1 MISHSFESLTIKQ
14 ITIEAFS
21 IIPIFFFQLFGL
33 LYHILSFLS
42 IFFFSIIRF
51 FSSQFFLIQFQY
63 CQIFPILS
71 ILSTYFVQFCPIFKM
86 FRLFSGCNKSQIVCA
101 AGPILFYLEVKKGE
115 LSQAGDTTL
124 EHEVAC
130 IDITPITENDNRSE
144 IVSVGLW
151 TDITVRLLKLP
162 NLEEIT
168 KESLGGDI
176 IPRSILMAQFEGT
189 NYLLCAMGDGS
200 LFYFTINS
208 QGCLTEK
215 KKVTLGKY

>member
-1 MISHSFESLTIKQ
+1 
-14 ITIEAFS
+14 
-21 IIPIFFFQLFGL
+21 
-33 LYHILSFLS
+33 
-42 IFFFSIIRF
+42 
-51 FSSQFFLIQFQY
+51 
-63 CQIFPILS
+63 
-71 ILSTYFVQFCPIFKM
+71 M

-215 KKVTLGKY
+215 KKVTLGKYYNNFFPRFFLIFFLLSLFC

>member
-1 MISHSFESLTIKQ
+1 MIF
-14 ITIEAFS
+14 EAFS
-21 IIPIFFFQLFGL
+21 IIPIFFCQLFGIL
-33 LYHILSFLS
+33 HHILSYFL
-42 IFFFSIIRF
+42 FFN
-51 FSSQFFLIQFQY
+51 FQY
-63 CQIFPILS
+63 VQIFPILS

>member
-1 MISHSFESLTIKQ
+1 M
-14 ITIEAFS
+14 
-21 IIPIFFFQLFGL
+21 
-33 LYHILSFLS
+33 
-42 IFFFSIIRF
+42 
-51 FSSQFFLIQFQY
+51 
-63 CQIFPILS
+63 FP
-71 ILSTYFVQFCPIFKM
+71 
-86 FRLFSGCNKSQIVCA
+86 LFSGCNKSQIVCA

-215 KKVTLGKY
+215 KKVTLGKYYNNFFPTIFSNFFFSAFIVLLIFSLNF